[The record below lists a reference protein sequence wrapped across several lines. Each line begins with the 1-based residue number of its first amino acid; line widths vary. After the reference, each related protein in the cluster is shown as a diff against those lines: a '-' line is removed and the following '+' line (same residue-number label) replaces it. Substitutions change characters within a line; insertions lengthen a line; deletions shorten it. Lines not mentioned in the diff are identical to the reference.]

1 MGQNLTDLYTKLA
14 EQENAIHQTRSI
26 ILNTSL
32 INVKAENEELR
43 QSVRIADNEL
53 KILGLRQEVM
63 SFSKTSSLYRLGRK
77 FHQLDNIRNYIVLN
91 FNSFKS

>member
-1 MGQNLTDLYTKLA
+1 MGHNLTDLYTKLA

-53 KILGLRQEVM
+53 KILGLRQEVN
-63 SFSKTSSLYRLGRK
+63 SFSKFYHLCTLE
-77 FHQLDNIRNYIVLN
+77 RNQVNNTTKHIVLN
-91 FNSFKS
+91 SNFFKS

>member
-1 MGQNLTDLYTKLA
+1 MGHNLTDLYTKLA

-53 KILGLRQEVM
+53 KILGLRQEVS
-63 SFSKTSSLYRLGRK
+63 SFSKFYNLYRLERK
-77 FHQLDNIRNYIVLN
+77 QVDNTTNYIVLN
-91 FNSFKS
+91 GI